1 MRTIG
6 YLLILLF
13 IILSSSACKS
23 SNVNSNDSSTSKS
36 AEEVVVNNTNEPI
49 NTKEPIV
56 DDVKIELEEKPTK
69 TKDDINSVVPS
80 GWGILIK
87 DAPVIAE
94 GDLNKDG
101 IKDVATIIEQI
112 ESERDEAPSRALL
125 IAFGTKDNSY
135 SLSII
140 ADKVILK
147 ADEGGIWGDPFES
160 LSIERGSVVV
170 SDYGGSNW
178 RWYNKFRFRYQDN
191 DWYLIGAT
199 MGEYFAGNATQE
211 EANEEDYNLLTGDYI
226 IKHTN
231 EEGEITTERGNRGKR
246 KLVRLKDFNL
256 ENM

>member
-1 MRTIG
+1 MANNKSEGDLMRTIG
-6 YLLILLF
+6 YLLLLLSIF
-13 IILSSSACKS
+13 LSSGACKNS
-23 SNVNSNDSSTSKS
+23 NSNDSSIPEK
-36 AEEVVVNNTNEPI
+36 EFVEI
-49 NTKEPIV
+49 NTKEPTV
-56 DDVKIELEEKPTK
+56 DEVKIEIEQKPTK
-69 TKDDINSVVPS
+69 TKDNINSLIPT

-87 DAPVIAE
+87 DDPVIAE

-101 IKDVATIIEQI
+101 IMDVATIIEQLD
-112 ESERDEAPSRALL
+112 SGTDETPQRALL
-125 IAFGTKDNSY
+125 IAFGTMENSFL
-135 SLSII
+135 LSII

-170 SDYGGSNW
+170 SEYGGSNW

-211 EANEEDYNLLTGDYI
+211 EASEEDYNLLTGDFI
-226 IKHTN
+226 IKQTN
-231 EEGEITTERGNRGKR
+231 EDGETTTERGNRGKR
-246 KLVRLKDFNL
+246 ELVRLEDFSL